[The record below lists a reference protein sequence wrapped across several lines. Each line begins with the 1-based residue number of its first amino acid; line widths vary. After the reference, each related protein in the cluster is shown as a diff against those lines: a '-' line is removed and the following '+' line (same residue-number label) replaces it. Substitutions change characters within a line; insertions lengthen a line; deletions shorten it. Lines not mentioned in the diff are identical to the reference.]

1 MRGDSWAYQLR
12 VSYDVI
18 QGAVS
23 HLCQILP
30 YLLSEEGEIVYKM
43 IHFAEEMLAQLSVLS
58 RYAHR
63 TGVLITLAHHH
74 ASQHDERRSAE
85 TELVCTQQSHQYN
98 VATGLQL
105 SVNLQPYL
113 SAQAVLH
120 ERLLGLRQAYLR
132 RYTCKAH

>member
-1 MRGDSWAYQLR
+1 MRGERGAYQLR

-30 YLLSEEGEIVYKM
+30 NLLSEEGEVVHEM
-43 IHFAEEMLAQLSVLS
+43 IHLAEEMLAQLFVLS

-63 TGVLITLAHHH
+63 TGVLITLTHHH

-85 TELVCTQQSHQYN
+85 TELICTKQSHQYN

-120 ERLLGLRQAYLR
+120 KRLLGLRQAYLR
-132 RYTCKAH
+132 RYACKAH